1 MPSGKLY
8 PVKFKFIFLVWLSEF
23 AITAEKDTPVIVAGL
38 FGDGVPI
45 IVVLPIQLGAIK
57 SVDKVFKIIGL
68 ELL

>member
-1 MPSGKLY
+1 M
-8 PVKFKFIFLVWLSEF
+8 
-23 AITAEKDTPVIVAGL
+23 PVIIAGL